1 MKKDITELFC
11 WVDDFCKSLDRHL
24 SSHQLGPSRQPTRVP
39 EMTLSEMVTI
49 LILYHQSPCKNFK
62 YFYLSYLQLYKSE
75 FPSLVSYSRFIQ
87 LKPRSLIYLT
97 SFVNWFCHISQRTGI
112 AYMDSSSLAVCHSK
126 RARRHK
132 VFEGVA
138 QLGKSTKGWFMGL
151 KIHLITN
158 EKGQLLS
165 VYFTPG
171 NVDDRVPVKSLT
183 KNLKGYVFADRGY
196 IKKELFE
203 ELYQRGLKMVTGLK
217 KSMKP
222 KLMLMFEKMLLRKRG
237 LIESVFH
244 LLKNIFELEHT
255 RHRSVANACV
265 HLTSTLLA
273 YCFKSNKPKIKFD
286 FLIQN

>member
-11 WVDDFCKSLDRHL
+11 IIDDFCHGLDHHL
-24 SSHQLGPSRQPTRVP
+24 SSHQLGSSRKATRVP
-39 EMTLSEMVTI
+39 EMSVSEMVTI
-49 LILYHQSPCKNFK
+49 LVLYHQSPCKNFK
-62 YFYLSYLQLYKSE
+62 YFYLSYLQLYKGE
-75 FPSLVSYSRFIQ
+75 FPSLVSYSRFVQ
-87 LKPRSLIYLT
+87 LKPRMLMYL
-97 SFVNWFCHISQRTGI
+97 SAFVQGFCHSSQRTGI

-171 NVDDRVPVKSLT
+171 NVDDRTPVRSLT
-183 KNLKGYVFADRGY
+183 KNLKGFVFADKGY
-196 IKKELFE
+196 IKKDLFQ
-203 ELYQRGLKMVTGLK
+203 ELYQRGLKLVTGLK
-217 KSMKP
+217 KTMKP
-222 KLMLMFEKMLLRKRG
+222 KLVGMFEKMLLRKRG
-237 LIESVFH
+237 VIESVFH
-244 LLKNIFELEHT
+244 ILKNIFELEHT

-273 YCFKSNKPKIKFD
+273 YCFKSNKPKIKCD

>member
-1 MKKDITELFC
+1 
-11 WVDDFCKSLDRHL
+11 
-24 SSHQLGPSRQPTRVP
+24 
-39 EMTLSEMVTI
+39 MTLSEMVTI

-97 SFVNWFCHISQRTGI
+97 SFVNCFCHISQRTGI

-126 RARRHK
+126 RAHRHK

-183 KNLKGYVFADRGY
+183 KNLKG
-196 IKKELFE
+196 
-203 ELYQRGLKMVTGLK
+203 
-217 KSMKP
+217 
-222 KLMLMFEKMLLRKRG
+222 
-237 LIESVFH
+237 
-244 LLKNIFELEHT
+244 
-255 RHRSVANACV
+255 
-265 HLTSTLLA
+265 
-273 YCFKSNKPKIKFD
+273 
-286 FLIQN
+286 